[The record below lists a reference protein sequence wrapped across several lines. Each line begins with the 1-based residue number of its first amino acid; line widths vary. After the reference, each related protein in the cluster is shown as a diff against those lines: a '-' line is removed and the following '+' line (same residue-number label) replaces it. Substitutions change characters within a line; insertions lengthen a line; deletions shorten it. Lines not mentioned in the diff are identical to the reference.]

1 MRFCKKK
8 LEKDFQ
14 KNTALCC
21 SARVFC
27 FFTGSLLSFLT
38 CISVNALSLPV
49 WLPTRHSL
57 FNLNFRKTFVISH
70 LLKHCEVFLNQV
82 TLSAG
87 QGEHLRFTGWKGQP
101 VLVLCLLFYAAE
113 VCKRRKEI
121 CARIYALAQISDQ
134 GFGVMTVTSGIIPPS
149 CCDFF
154 HPKRVNDCFPWALD
168 LTVGAQSKEPTYVH
182 LGEDQSIFWVFR
194 S

>member
-1 MRFCKKK
+1 MGTPHALLQKK

-154 HPKRVNDCFPWALD
+154 HPKREQLFP
-168 LTVGAQSKEPTYVH
+168 
-182 LGEDQSIFWVFR
+182 LGS
-194 S
+194 